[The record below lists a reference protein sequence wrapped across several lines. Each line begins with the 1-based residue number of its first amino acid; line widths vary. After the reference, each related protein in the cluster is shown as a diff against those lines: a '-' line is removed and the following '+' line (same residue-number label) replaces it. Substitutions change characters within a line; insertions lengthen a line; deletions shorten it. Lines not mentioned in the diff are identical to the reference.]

1 MKKNILPLLLIVAPY
16 LYVFQLVNIKK
27 SDADMDLWIYYG
39 MCALV
44 LVPNIIYPFLLKTWG
59 VRSRN
64 LFFWDVVI
72 KVCHIPIYGIIFLV
86 GTIFFLSIYGILF
99 IFFLIVFDYL
109 LLLPST
115 MYGING
121 LRQARREG
129 WISWL
134 TFIIHAICH
143 FVFCLDV
150 ISATIMYFKVRRQ
163 EAKGIQ
169 PII

>member
-16 LYVFQLVNIKK
+16 LYAFQLIYIKK
-27 SDADMDLWIYYG
+27 SNADMDLWIYYG

-59 VRSRN
+59 ERSRS

-72 KVCHIPIYGIIFLV
+72 KVCHIPIYVIIFLM
-86 GTIFFLSIYGILF
+86 GTLFFLSIFGMMF

-121 LRQARREG
+121 LRQARSEG
-129 WISWL
+129 RISWL
-134 TFIIHAICH
+134 AFIMHAICH

-150 ISATIMYFKVRRQ
+150 MSAAVMYFKVRHQ
-163 EAKGIQ
+163 EAKGM
-169 PII
+169 